1 MGMDDYIDI
10 VGRCV
15 VHSDNHQFFQQAE
28 QVRSP
33 SKCKEI
39 CWLSQKKYKIR
50 QLWPKMIS
58 GLLGV
63 CQIGFHKPVFLRG
76 FDSMVNLLNFC
87 HMIKMFDV
95 QNFLLFQ
102 LFQLAE
108 WVDEPPGVNSPG
120 RTAGLGQDRNG
131 TNLILEPQVD

>member
-1 MGMDDYIDI
+1 MGTEDYIGI
-10 VGRCV
+10 VRSCV
-15 VHSDNHQFFQQAE
+15 FHSDNHQLFQQAE
-28 QVRSP
+28 QVWSP
-33 SKCKEI
+33 TKCKEI

-50 QLWPKMIS
+50 HFWPKMIS

-76 FDSMVNLLNFC
+76 FDSMVNLLNFRQK
-87 HMIKMFDV
+87 IKMFAV

-102 LFQLAE
+102 FFQLAE
-108 WVDEPPGVNSPG
+108 WADEPPGVNFPG

>member
-1 MGMDDYIDI
+1 
-10 VGRCV
+10 
-15 VHSDNHQFFQQAE
+15 
-28 QVRSP
+28 
-33 SKCKEI
+33 
-39 CWLSQKKYKIR
+39 
-50 QLWPKMIS
+50 MIS

-76 FDSMVNLLNFC
+76 FDSMVNLLNFRQK
-87 HMIKMFDV
+87 IKMFDV

-102 LFQLAE
+102 LFRLAE
-108 WVDEPPGVNSPG
+108 WADEPPGVNFPG